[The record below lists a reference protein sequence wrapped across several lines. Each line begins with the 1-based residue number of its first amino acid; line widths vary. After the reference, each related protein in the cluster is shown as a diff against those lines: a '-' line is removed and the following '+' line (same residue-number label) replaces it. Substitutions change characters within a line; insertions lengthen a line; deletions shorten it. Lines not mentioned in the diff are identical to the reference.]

1 MMHNAGRDPGLGRNA
16 GQAGIGESDLV
27 DRSDGRIDQLASPDF
42 LHAELWQAFPLA
54 PFIASILAGRASSLR
69 MPSHPEVGHIADFIL
84 VDQSKK
90 TLGLGAKAA
99 YRDAVGEIR
108 HR

>member
-1 MMHNAGRDPGLGRNA
+1 MPSFGKLAPRAGRFWRN
-16 GQAGIGESDLV
+16 
-27 DRSDGRIDQLASPDF
+27 F
-42 LHAELWQAFPLA
+42 LKP
-54 PFIASILAGRASSLR
+54 RY
-69 MPSHPEVGHIADFIL
+69 PSYPEAGHIADFIL

>member
-1 MMHNAGRDPGLGRNA
+1 LFG
-16 GQAGIGESDLV
+16 
-27 DRSDGRIDQLASPDF
+27 DF
-42 LHAELWQAFPLA
+42 LL
-54 PFIASILAGRASSLR
+54 GASSVP
-69 MPSHPEVGHIADFIL
+69 MPRHLEVGHIADFIL